1 MRGETSMTVTAIETL
16 EASAELASLRAEWDA
31 PFLGD
36 DYSARGEQTRKLAAL
51 ILAAPLRT
59 RVGALIVDTGGWS
72 RERGMY
78 ADAMAERGTPEWV
91 TALGDHEH
99 ATLTGDGHA
108 AVRSQWCTCLA
119 EFRTGE
125 WVRYEYWT
133 AHGCEHH
140 GFVHSECR
148 RLLQVG

>member
-1 MRGETSMTVTAIETL
+1 MKGSREMTVTAIEIL
-16 EASAELASLRAEWDA
+16 EASAELASLRAEWDK

-36 DYSARGEQTRKLAAL
+36 DYSARGEQTRELAAL

-59 RVGALIVDTGGWS
+59 RIGDMIADTGGWS
-72 RERGMY
+72 RERGMH
-78 ADAMAERGTPEWV
+78 ADSVAGRGTPEWV
-91 TALGDHEH
+91 AALGDHEH

-108 AVRSQWCTCLA
+108 AVRSEWCTCLA
-119 EFRTGE
+119 DFPACE

-133 AHGCEHH
+133 TRGCEHH

-148 RLLQVG
+148 KLLQVG